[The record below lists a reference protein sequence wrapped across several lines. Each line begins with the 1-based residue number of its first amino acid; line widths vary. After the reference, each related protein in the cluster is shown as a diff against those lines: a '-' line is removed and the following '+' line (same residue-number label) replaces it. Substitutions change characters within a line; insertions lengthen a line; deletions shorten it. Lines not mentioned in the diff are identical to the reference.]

1 MFYHASS
8 TADIKT
14 LIPFS
19 SGHGT
24 PLVYFSAKK
33 ENTLV
38 YLSNPVEKYC
48 KEIGLESSDRYYR
61 FMSYRFT
68 EDNILEIMEY
78 WPNALEETYAG
89 VSGYIYATSQ
99 LPNAKIMDI
108 PYVTASET
116 PVTFESAEY
125 IPDAYLAIKQA
136 EKEGK
141 LRIVRYHENSTDRL
155 KQIKKLVCREYEK
168 AQIIPAY
175 KAFLEAKFPTT
186 ISPH

>member
-19 SGHGT
+19 SCHGT
-24 PLVYFSAKK
+24 PLVYFSTKK

-48 KEIGLESSDRYYR
+48 KEIGFEPSDRYYR

-68 EDNILEIMEY
+68 EDNLLEVLEY

-89 VSGYIYATSQ
+89 VSGYIYATSH

-116 PVTFESAEY
+116 PVTIESAEY
-125 IPDAYLAIKQA
+125 IPDAYLALMQA
-136 EKEGK
+136 EQEGK
-141 LRIVRYHENSTDRL
+141 IIIVRYHENSTDSVA
-155 KQIKKLVCREYEK
+155 QIKKLICREYEK
-168 AQIIPAY
+168 AQAIPAY
-175 KAFLEAKFPTT
+175 KAFLEAKFSTT

>member
-24 PLVYFSAKK
+24 PLVYFSSKK

-48 KEIGLESSDRYYR
+48 KEIGFESSDRYYR
-61 FMSYRFT
+61 FMSYRFMK
-68 EDNILEIMEY
+68 NNMLEVLEY

-89 VSGYIYATSQ
+89 VSGYIYAASQ
-99 LPNAKIMDI
+99 LPNTKPMDI

-116 PVTFESAEY
+116 PVTIETIEY
-125 IPDAYLAIKQA
+125 VPDAYLAIKQA

-141 LRIVRYHENSTDRL
+141 IKIVRYHENNADSLDN
-155 KQIKKLVCREYEK
+155 IKKLVCREFEK
-168 AQIIPAY
+168 AQTIPEY
-175 KAFLEAKFPTT
+175 KIFLEAKFPTT

>member
-1 MFYHASS
+1 MFYHASNI
-8 TADIKT
+8 AGIKT

-19 SGHGT
+19 SGHGN

-48 KEIGLESSDRYYR
+48 KEIGFEPSERYYR

-68 EDNILEIMEY
+68 EDNILEILEY

-89 VSGYIYATSQ
+89 VSGYIYTASHI
-99 LPNAKIMDI
+99 PNAQTMDI
-108 PYVTASET
+108 PYVIASET
-116 PVTFESAEY
+116 PVAIETFEYVPGAF
-125 IPDAYLAIKQA
+125 LAIKQA
-136 EKEGK
+136 EEEGK
-141 LRIVRYHENSTDRL
+141 IKIVRYLENSADSL
-155 KQIKKLVCREYEK
+155 EKIKKLVFREHEK
-168 AQIIPAY
+168 AQSIPAY

-186 ISPH
+186 KSPH

>member
-19 SGHGT
+19 SGHGE
-24 PLVYFSAKK
+24 PLIYFSSKR

-48 KEIGLESSDRYYR
+48 KEIGFEPSDRYYR

-68 EDNILEIMEY
+68 KDNILEVLEY

-89 VSGYIYATSQ
+89 VSGYIYATPQ
-99 LPNAKIMDI
+99 LPNAKIMNI

-116 PVTFESAEY
+116 PVTIETIEY
-125 IPDAYLAIKQA
+125 VPDAFLAIKQA
-136 EKEGK
+136 EKDGK
-141 LRIVRYHENSTDRL
+141 IKIKTYSENSADSL
-155 KQIKKLVCREYEK
+155 EQIKKLVCREYEK
-168 AQIIPAY
+168 AQTIPAY
-175 KAFLEAKFPTT
+175 KAFLEAKFNRFIQT
-186 ISPH
+186 

>member
-14 LIPFS
+14 LIPFF

-24 PLVYFSAKK
+24 PLVYFSTKK

-48 KEIGLESSDRYYR
+48 KEIGFEPSERYYR

-68 EDNILEIMEY
+68 KDNILEVLEY

-89 VSGYIYATSQ
+89 VSGYIYATSY
-99 LPNAKIMDI
+99 LPNAQTMDI
-108 PYVTASET
+108 PYVTASKA
-116 PVTFESAEY
+116 PVNIESAEY
-125 IPDAYLAIKQA
+125 IPDTYLAIKQA

-141 LRIVRYHENSTDRL
+141 LRIVRYHENSAGSL
-155 KQIKKLVCREYEK
+155 EQIKKLVCREYKK
-168 AQIIPAY
+168 AQTIPAY
-175 KAFLEAKFPTT
+175 KAFLEAKFKRFIQP
-186 ISPH
+186 

>member
-24 PLVYFSAKK
+24 PLVYFSSKK

-48 KEIGLESSDRYYR
+48 KEIGFKSSGRYYR

-68 EDNILEIMEY
+68 KDNILEIMEY

-99 LPNAKIMDI
+99 LPSTKIMDI
-108 PYVTASET
+108 PYVTASEAPAT
-116 PVTFESAEY
+116 IESAEY
-125 IPDAYLAIKQA
+125 VPDAYFAIKQA
-136 EKEGK
+136 EREGK
-141 LRIVRYHENSTDRL
+141 IKIVRYHENSTERL
-155 KQIKKLVCREYEK
+155 EHIKTLICREYKK
-168 AQIIPAY
+168 AQAIPEY
-175 KAFLEAKFPTT
+175 KIFLEAKFH
-186 ISPH
+186 SMLL

>member
-24 PLVYFSAKK
+24 PLVYFSTKK

-48 KEIGLESSDRYYR
+48 KEIGFEPSERYYR
-61 FMSYRFT
+61 FMSYHFA
-68 EDNILEIMEY
+68 EDNILEVLEY

-89 VSGYIYATSQ
+89 VSGYIYATSH
-99 LPNAKIMDI
+99 LPSTKTMDL

-116 PVTFESAEY
+116 PITIESAEY
-125 IPDAYLAIKQA
+125 IPDAYLALKQA

-141 LRIVRYHENSTDRL
+141 LRIVRYHENSTERL
-155 KQIKKLVCREYEK
+155 EHIKNLVCQEYKK
-168 AQIIPAY
+168 AQVIPEY
-175 KAFLEAKFPTT
+175 KIFLEAKFH
-186 ISPH
+186 SMLF

>member
-1 MFYHASS
+1 MFYHASN

-24 PLVYFSAKK
+24 PLVYFSTKK

-68 EDNILEIMEY
+68 EDNILEVLEY
-78 WPNALEETYAG
+78 WPNALEGTYAG

-99 LPNAKIMDI
+99 LPNAKPMDI
-108 PYVTASET
+108 PYVTASEA
-116 PVTFESAEY
+116 PVTVESAEY
-125 IPDAYLAIKQA
+125 IPDTYLALKQA

-155 KQIKKLVCREYEK
+155 DKIKKLVCREYEK
-168 AQIIPAY
+168 AQTIPTY
-175 KAFLEAKFPTT
+175 KAFLEAKFNRFIQP
-186 ISPH
+186 

>member
-48 KEIGLESSDRYYR
+48 KELGFESSDRYYR

-68 EDNILEIMEY
+68 ENNILEILEY

-89 VSGYIYATSQ
+89 VSGYIYATSH
-99 LPNAKIMDI
+99 LPNPQTMDI
-108 PYVTASET
+108 PYVTASEL
-116 PVTFESAEY
+116 PVTIESLEY

-136 EKEGK
+136 EEEGK
-141 LRIVRYHENSTDRL
+141 IKIVSYHENSADSL
-155 KQIKKLVCREYEK
+155 DKIKKLVCREYEK
-168 AQIIPAY
+168 SQSIPAY
-175 KAFLEAKFPTT
+175 KAFLEAKFYNFLL
-186 ISPH
+186 